1 MNTLLILSLAILV
14 YASFLFWLFK
24 RFKFKQIW
32 QGPTSHNTE
41 AHKSPLTLFVKRA
54 LDFFIILFLCISL
67 AIPVIA
73 VVMAISQTDVPT
85 WGIDI
90 GIFSGFKL
98 NLAEMS
104 GIEAMGVRNQEF
116 SGKGLVSIDT
126 SNLYAW
132 YLFIVISQVSALVAL
147 YVTNQLRNMVLSLL
161 SNTPFNNDNPQRI
174 KKIGIVIIVW
184 NVLNPLV
191 QYFGWGS
198 VVNGIAFN
206 NTGIQLHPAFEVNVI
221 AVLIGLMLLLLS
233 GLLNEAKILKQE
245 QELTI

>member
-1 MNTLLILSLAILV
+1 MNTLSFLSITLLV
-14 YASFLFWLFK
+14 YAGLIIWLFK
-24 RFKFKQIW
+24 QLKFKQIW
-32 QGPTSHNTE
+32 QGPTSHNTG
-41 AHKSPLTLFVKRA
+41 AIKSPLTLFVKRT
-54 LDFFIILFLCISL
+54 LDFFLILFLLISL

-73 VVMAISQTDVPT
+73 VVMAISQSDVPT

-104 GIEAMGVRNQEF
+104 GVEAMGVRNQEF

-132 YLFIVISQVSALVAL
+132 YLFVVISQISALVAL
-147 YVTNQLRNMVLSLL
+147 YVTNQLRNMVFSLL
-161 SNTPFNNDNPQRI
+161 SNTPFNNENPQRI
-174 KKIGIVIIVW
+174 KKIGIVIIIW
-184 NVLNPLV
+184 NIINPLV

-198 VVNGIAFN
+198 VVNDITFN
-206 NTGIQLHPAFEVNVI
+206 NTGIQLYPAFEVNVI

-233 GLLNEAKILKQE
+233 GLLKEAKILKE
-245 QELTI
+245 DQELTI

>member
-1 MNTLLILSLAILV
+1 MNTLSFLSITLLV
-14 YASFLFWLFK
+14 YAGLIFWLFK
-24 RFKFKQIW
+24 QFKFKQIW
-32 QGPTSHNTE
+32 QGPTSHNKE
-41 AHKSPLTLFVKRA
+41 AIKSPLTLFVKRT
-54 LDFFIILFLCISL
+54 LDFFLILFLLISL

-73 VVMAISQTDVPT
+73 VVMAISQSDVPT

-104 GIEAMGVRNQEF
+104 GVEAMGVRNQEF

-132 YLFIVISQVSALVAL
+132 YLFVVISQVSALVAL

-161 SNTPFNNDNPQRI
+161 SNTPFNNENPQRI
-174 KKIGIVIIVW
+174 KKIGLVIIIW
-184 NVLNPLV
+184 NVINPLV

-198 VVNGIAFN
+198 VVNDITFN
-206 NTGIQLHPAFEVNVI
+206 NTGIQLYPAFEVNVI

-233 GLLNEAKILKQE
+233 GILKEAKLLKQE

>member
-1 MNTLLILSLAILV
+1 MNTLSFLSMAILV
-14 YASFLFWLFK
+14 YAGLVFWLFK
-24 RFKFKQIW
+24 QFKFKKIW
-32 QGPTSHNTE
+32 QGPTSHNKD
-41 AHKSPLTLFVKRA
+41 AIKSPLTLFVKRT
-54 LDFFIILFLCISL
+54 LDFFLILFLLISL

-73 VVMAISQTDVPT
+73 VVMAMSQSDVPT

-104 GIEAMGVRNQEF
+104 GIEAIGVRHQEF

-132 YLFIVISQVSALVAL
+132 YLFVVISQISALVAL
-147 YVTNQLRNMVLSLL
+147 YVTNQLRNMVISLL
-161 SNTPFNNDNPQRI
+161 SNMPFNKENPQRI
-174 KKIGIVIIVW
+174 RKIGLVIIIW
-184 NVLNPLV
+184 NVINPLV

-198 VVNGIAFN
+198 VINDITFN
-206 NTGIQLHPAFEVNVI
+206 NTGIQLYPAFEVNVI
-221 AVLIGLMLLLLS
+221 AVLIGLMMILLS
-233 GLLNEAKILKQE
+233 GLLNEAKLLKEE